1 MTVYLKE
8 LKQDMKA
15 WGIWT
20 VAITFMLVLCV
31 LIFPEMKN
39 EMDDVSNLF
48 SNMGGFSAAFGMDQV
63 SFGEIMGFYGIE
75 CGNVLGI
82 GGSFFAALLGI
93 SVLAKEEKER
103 TAEFLYTHP
112 VSRSSILTQK
122 LFAVLT
128 EIVAMNVVIA
138 VAAVLSFLAVGE
150 EVTVR
155 EFVLLHIAYLIL
167 QIEISGICFGISA
180 FIRRGSIGIGLGIAL
195 AFYFMNIVANISESA
210 EFLRYITPFA
220 YTEASD
226 IISKSE
232 LDMKLIG
239 IGALLFAVGVCVG
252 FVHYTKKDIAA

>member
-15 WGIWT
+15 WEIWT

-48 SNMGGFSAAFGMDQV
+48 SDMGGFSAAFGMDQV

-150 EVTVR
+150 EVAVR

-239 IGALLFAVGVCVG
+239 IGALLFTVGVCVG